1 MTRSKRPPRY
11 VAAILQIPT
20 LTELNLRVI
29 SLALFVSSFCLAAD
43 LRAQYGLL
51 PDPKLTPGR
60 IAQSEKDLRGV
71 DVEMEQKVFARY
83 RLPWSR
89 RAAYKIDHLI
99 PLELGGAD
107 TIDNLWPQR
116 LRARP
121 YGPDRKELLAEVLLQ
136 RIARK
141 QMTLPQA
148 QEQIAHD
155 WIDAFIDHLGMVYL
169 KDTNLG
175 R

>member
-1 MTRSKRPPRY
+1 MDARGQES
-11 VAAILQIPT
+11 
-20 LTELNLRVI
+20 
-29 SLALFVSSFCLAAD
+29 
-43 LRAQYGLL
+43 LL
-51 PDPKLTPGR
+51 PNPKLTPGR
-60 IAQSEKDLRGV
+60 IAKSEKDRRGV
-71 DVEMEQKVFARY
+71 TLEMEQKVFARY

-116 LRARP
+116 LGARP
-121 YGPDRKELLAEVLLQ
+121 YGPDRKELLTEVLLQ

-141 QMTLPQA
+141 QITLEQA
-148 QEQIAHD
+148 QEQIAND

-169 KDTNLG
+169 KDTDLS

>member
-1 MTRSKRPPRY
+1 M
-11 VAAILQIPT
+11 
-20 LTELNLRVI
+20 NLRI
-29 SLALFVSSFCLAAD
+29 FRTALLASSLVFAAEV
-43 LRAQYGLL
+43 RAQEWLL
-51 PDPKLTPGR
+51 PNPKLTPGR
-60 IAQSEKDLRGV
+60 VATSDKDRLGV
-71 DVEMEQKVFARY
+71 TVDMEQKVFARY
-83 RLPWSR
+83 RLPWAR

-121 YGPDRKELLAEVLLQ
+121 YGPERKELLAAILLQ

-141 QMTLPQA
+141 QMTLEQA
-148 QEQIAHD
+148 QEQISKD

-169 KDTNLG
+169 K
-175 R
+175 